1 MAKKTQKSIP
11 IDEKI
16 VNKLK
21 ELRGEQQQ
29 AQLNIGML
37 EAQKFELTANL
48 LGKGQEMRAIMKDLE
63 EKHGKGSLNLDTL
76 NLKLDT
82 NESNT

>member
-63 EKHGKGSLNLDTL
+63 EKHGKGSLNLDTG
-76 NLKLDT
+76 NLELDT

>member
-1 MAKKTQKSIP
+1 MAKKKPTSIS
-11 IDEKI
+11 IDKKI
-16 VNKLK
+16 VDKLK

-48 LGKGQEMRAIMKDLE
+48 LGKGQEMRTIMTGLE
-63 EKHGKGSLNLDTL
+63 EKHGKGSLNLDTGEL
-76 NLKLDT
+76 ELDT

>member
-1 MAKKTQKSIP
+1 MAKKKQKSIS

-48 LGKGQEMRAIMKDLE
+48 LGKGQEMRTIMKGLE
-63 EKHGKGSLNLDTL
+63 DKHGKGSLNLDTGEL
-76 NLKLDT
+76 ELDT

>member
-1 MAKKTQKSIP
+1 MAKKTQKSIS

-48 LGKGQEMRAIMKDLE
+48 LGKGQEMRTIMKDLE
-63 EKHGKGSLNLDTL
+63 EKHGKGSLNLDTG
-76 NLKLDT
+76 NLELDT
-82 NESNT
+82 NESDS

>member
-48 LGKGQEMRAIMKDLE
+48 LGKGQEMRTIMKDLE
-63 EKHGKGSLNLDTL
+63 EKHGKGSLNLDTGEL
-76 NLKLDT
+76 ELDT

>member
-48 LGKGQEMRAIMKDLE
+48 LGKGQEMRTIMKDLE
-63 EKHGKGSLNLDTL
+63 EKHGKGSLNLDTGKL
-76 NLKLDT
+76 ELDT